1 MKFWKCGKLL
11 LSDSEGGCGLGGLG
25 GLLGPVGDR
34 GGGGA
39 VAGCV
44 GDGGGLAGCG
54 TGSGGL
60 VDGERDGCGSKE
72 RGASCKKDSGW
83 VGTGK
88 RGGKVGGWEAEMV
101 GNVRGSNNSGC

>member
-25 GLLGPVGDR
+25 GLLPPVGDR
-34 GGGGA
+34 GGGGG
-39 VAGCV
+39 VAACV
-44 GDGGGLAGCG
+44 GGGGGLAGCG
-54 TGSGGL
+54 GGGSGGL
-60 VDGERDGCGSKE
+60 VDCGESDGCGSKE
-72 RGASCKKDSGW
+72 RGASCKKESGW

-88 RGGKVGGWEAEMV
+88 RGGKVGNAELV

>member
-1 MKFWKCGKLL
+1 ML

-25 GLLGPVGDR
+25 GLLGPVGGR
-34 GGGGA
+34 GGA

-60 VDGERDGCGSKE
+60 VDGESDGCGSKE
-72 RGASCKKDSGW
+72 RGASCKKERGW

-88 RGGKVGGWEAEMV
+88 RGGKVGVWEAEMV
-101 GNVRGSNNSGC
+101 DNVRGSNNSGC